1 MNRIRGWKLQTK
13 INFLLVLTLLGILLV
28 GIVSLKGQALLGR
41 SVVELGEVQVPA
53 VRAMTIVDMR
63 HDGIRAAV
71 FRAMLAAQ
79 QGDSNALGE
88 ASKELGEFVA
98 DLDAKLKA
106 LNALAI
112 PATIKQEIQEV
123 VPLVKKYNASAAE
136 IVKKATEKSAISEAL
151 RGEFQSAFSRLEDEL
166 EKLGESIETNAHG
179 QAKLSE
185 ESRSN
190 ASRLLVG
197 GLAVIA
203 LACLSGSMAVSRS
216 IVADLDETSAALGL
230 VATGDLRTSLTVR
243 AEDPI
248 GKISA
253 SVNALTTAFSSLLAG
268 IKKNAAV
275 LATSA
280 EELGSVGQGISANTK
295 ETSEQAC
302 IVAASATQ
310 LSSNVGTVAAGL
322 EEMEQTIKEISKNA
336 SEAANVSSLAVG
348 YMESTNSIVNKLG
361 ASGSQ
366 IGSVIKVITSI
377 AEQTNLLALN
387 ATIEAARAGESGKGF
402 AVVANEVKELAKE
415 TAKATEEISRRIESI
430 QSDTSS
436 AVEAIGEVRKVVTK
450 INDISNSIASAVEE
464 QAATTSEMSC
474 NISQAASGVSEIARS
489 TEQAALNARESAKGV
504 SEAMASAKSL
514 GRMADQLEK
523 LTSQF
528 KCLQAHEAEVAA
540 AKAGA

>member
-1 MNRIRGWKLQTK
+1 MQTK
-13 INFLLVLTLLGILLV
+13 INLLLALMLLGILLV
-28 GIVSLKGQALLGR
+28 GVVSLKGQALLGR

-71 FRAMLAAQ
+71 FRAMLASQ
-79 QGDSNALGE
+79 QGDSSAMDD
-88 ASKELGEFVA
+88 AAKELEGFVA
-98 DLDAKLKA
+98 DLEAKLKA

-112 PATIKQEIQEV
+112 PEAIKHEIQEV
-123 VPLVKKYNASAAE
+123 APHVKKYNASAAE
-136 IVKKATEKSAISEAL
+136 IVRKAKEKSAISEAL
-151 RGEFQSAFSRLEDEL
+151 RGDFQSAFSRLEEDF
-166 EKLGESIETNAHG
+166 EKLGESIEANAHA

-185 ESRSN
+185 ESRGN

-197 GLAVIA
+197 WLAVIA
-203 LACLSGSMAVSRS
+203 LASLSGSVIVSRS
-216 IVADLDETSAALGL
+216 IVADLDETSAALSL
-230 VATGDLRTSLTVR
+230 AATGDLRASLTVR
-243 AEDPI
+243 SEDPI
-248 GKISA
+248 GKISG

-275 LATSA
+275 LASSA
-280 EELGSVGQGISANTK
+280 EDLSSVGQGISANTR

-302 IVAASATQ
+302 IVASSATQ

-322 EEMEQTIKEISKNA
+322 EEMEQTIKEIAKNA
-336 SEAANVSSLAVG
+336 SDAANVSSLAVG

-361 ASGSQ
+361 ESGSQ

-415 TAKATEEISRRIESI
+415 TAKATEEISRRIVSI

-436 AVEAIGEVRKVVTK
+436 AVEAICEVRKVVTR

-464 QAATTSEMSC
+464 QSATTSEMSC

-489 TEQAALNARESAKGV
+489 TEQAAQNARETAKGV
-504 SEAMASAKSL
+504 SDAMASAKAL
-514 GRMADQLEK
+514 GSMADQLEK

-528 KCLQAHEAEVAA
+528 KCLQQHESQVPAA
-540 AKAGA
+540 ATA